1 MQRAKAKH
9 RSNEKTMR
17 EGARRKKVENNLS
30 LAPSPLFS
38 RLISYFAKHE
48 RKTRRKKKKKKK
60 EKKKK
65 KKKPP
70 DTQATEKCM
79 PYICHDPSKSK
90 DTYMSQVLRRETIL
104 GKTSSKRLN
113 FRYVTE
119 VFS

>member
-1 MQRAKAKH
+1 MGGG
-9 RSNEKTMR
+9 E
-17 EGARRKKVENNLS
+17 EKKVENNLS
-30 LAPSPLFS
+30 LAPSPWFS

-48 RKTRRKKKKKKK
+48 RKTRRKK

-70 DTQATEKCM
+70 ATQASEKCM

-90 DTYMSQVLRRETIL
+90 DTYMSQVLRRGTTL

-113 FRYVTE
+113 FRYVKE